1 MEQINFSEHSRAAHF
16 GHRKLTPRAC
26 VVDSKKHLRLFLSDA
41 LEDLGF
47 VTCECGQAGDLA
59 GVLQAEQPDLIVLSV
74 CVDGINVGEILEVIV
89 RRNFGGKVLVIG
101 QPDSIMVKAVRQIG
115 DEYGIAMLPSLQTP
129 FGAAS
134 LRASVAE
141 LLPAEPAP
149 SPAVDVAEALKAG
162 WLELWYQQKINT
174 RTLVPSGAEALVR
187 MRHPAWGVVPPAY
200 FIPDDKDPH
209 FRGLSEFVV
218 GRAIEDWRYLLESQ
232 GPVDLS
238 INLPVSFFGN
248 AAAVRDLCRAMP
260 AHPAFGGLLIEI
272 NSSEVI
278 DHPDLAVDAAKTS
291 APAQYRDRDR
301 QCRRG
306 MAVSAGT
313 SELPVRRTEGRPAIY
328 QRLRGRPAEADGMPA
343 YRRAGPGQRRPR
355 HRPGRGDPRRF
366 SRRSRHG
373 VRSGPGLPVRQA
385 GGGAEI
391 CPLPASA
398 RCRLRQAVLSQAH
411 SNFMSMHFAMS
422 EPRPDEMMMQPR
434 TFGLLLSLAHTA

>member
-1 MEQINFSEHSRAAHF
+1 MEQINFSEHSRATHF

-59 GVLQAEQPDLIVLSV
+59 SMLQAEQPDLIVLSV
-74 CVDGINVGEILEVIV
+74 CVDGINVGEILEAIV

-141 LLPAEPAP
+141 LLPAQPAP

-162 WLELWYQQKINT
+162 WLELWYQQKINA

-200 FIPDDKDPH
+200 FIPDQNDPH
-209 FRGLSEFVV
+209 FRKLSEFVI
-218 GRAIEDWRYLLESQ
+218 GRAIEDWHYLLEQQ

-238 INLPVSFFGN
+238 INMPVSFLGN
-248 AAAVRDLCRAMP
+248 GEAVRNLCRALP
-260 AHPAFGGLLIEI
+260 EHPAFGGLLIEI
-272 NSSEVI
+272 
-278 DHPDLAVDAAKTS
+278 DS
-291 APAQYRDRDR
+291 A
-301 QCRRG
+301 
-306 MAVSAGT
+306 
-313 SELPVRRTEGRPAIY
+313 
-328 QRLRGRPAEADGMPA
+328 
-343 YRRAGPGQRRPR
+343 
-355 HRPGRGDPRRF
+355 
-366 SRRSRHG
+366 
-373 VRSGPGLPVRQA
+373 
-385 GGGAEI
+385 
-391 CPLPASA
+391 
-398 RCRLRQAVLSQAH
+398 
-411 SNFMSMHFAMS
+411 
-422 EPRPDEMMMQPR
+422 
-434 TFGLLLSLAHTA
+434 